1 MKARHSLK
9 DIPLFVAI
17 KGALMADT
25 VRRYYARA
33 IAGGLAWFLTPLAHA
48 DDDIAGM
55 IKGWLDG
62 IYSLKEPIVNA
73 SMVIGLVCIAG
84 AIGLMATKKNNPQI
98 KVGHILVLLVAGAC
112 FIALDQM
119 ASRSQKQM
127 TLNPVGI

>member
-9 DIPLFVAI
+9 DIPLFVAV

-84 AIGLMATKKNNPQI
+84 AIGLMVSKKNNPQV
-98 KVGHILVLLVAGAC
+98 KMSHILVLVVAGAC
-112 FIALDQM
+112 FIAIDQM

-127 TLNPVGI
+127 NLNPVSI